1 MCVVDTRAQIIHLL
15 AYKKS
20 AFHTVAEHID
30 YMYHWIVNMWYR
42 DVHEFFIEQ
51 QIQIVLDALLD
62 EWESVRQTLKQRLSS
77 LDFNTLTKDIMLERE
92 SQLKV
97 MGIRRTGRSA
107 RRLELAARF
116 VPWYE
121 EYELGGQSDDNL
133 DDIVDDPD
141 YVPGM

>member
-1 MCVVDTRAQIIHLL
+1 MYVVATRAQIIHLL

-20 AFHTVAEHID
+20 AFHTVAENID
-30 YMYHWIVNMWYR
+30 YMYHWIANLWHR

-51 QIQIVLDALLD
+51 QIQIVLDALPN
-62 EWESVRQTLKQRLSS
+62 EWESVRQALKQRLSS
-77 LDFNTLTKDIMLERE
+77 LDFNTLAEDILLERE
-92 SQLKV
+92 SQLKA

-107 RRLELAARF
+107 RCLEPAARF

-121 EYELGGQSDDNL
+121 EYELGGHSDDNL
-133 DDIVDDPD
+133 DDIVNDPN